1 MGPADWCDIAKKI
14 GVFFSV
20 KIGDEGIPRGA
31 TKGDALLTLWSLAR
45 VMLIP
50 LTEVWALRNRYVA
63 DFPNLTYQ
71 ELEHFI
77 ATVKGYKEVNC
88 KLDYTDMLEL
98 FISEGQPIYAS
109 HVVVD
114 EGQDLSPLQWA
125 VVNKL
130 CSGCVEFH
138 LAGDDDQAIHEW
150 NGASPAHFIN
160 YKADTFKVLPQ
171 SFRIPAKVH
180 QVAAHIAKRITKR
193 LTKDYH
199 PRGEPGAVITVPEL
213 DCQFMRDAVKE
224 GGSWFFL
231 VRNHGMSPLY
241 AKFCR
246 EQGLLFSC
254 QGGGG
259 PDMKAIT
266 AIKIWKSLQRAQGLN
281 QEQVQ
286 DLYAFMG
293 TRDRVAYGM
302 KSAVA
307 KAQPNTLFTFAML
320 SSAYGLLAPCDMPWE
335 QALDRITPEDRA
347 YFKTVEARGSL
358 EDAPR
363 IEIATIHA
371 VKGREADNVVILPD
385 MTNKT
390 YQGYQDNPDAE
401 HRVWYVGVTRAK
413 NRLIAIEP
421 MSNKAYQLP

>member
-1 MGPADWCDIAKKI
+1 MGPSDWCEIAKKI

-20 KIGDEGIPRGA
+20 KIGEEGIPRGA
-31 TKGDALLTLWSLAR
+31 TKGDALLTLWSLSR

-50 LTEVWALRNRYVA
+50 LQEVWTIRSKYVA
-63 DFPNLTYQ
+63 DFPNLTFQ

-77 ATVKGYKEVNC
+77 TTVRGYKETNS

-98 FISEGQPIYAS
+98 FISEGQPIHAS

-114 EGQDLSPLQWA
+114 EAQDLSPLQWA

-130 CSGCVEFH
+130 CEGCVEFH

-150 NGASPAHFIN
+150 NGASPSHFIKH
-160 YKADTFKVLPQ
+160 KADYFKVLPQ

-180 QVAAHIAKRITKR
+180 QVAASISSRIKVR

-199 PRGEPGAVITVPEL
+199 PRGEPGSVVRIPEL
-213 DCQFMRDAVKE
+213 DCQWLRDAVKE

-254 QGGGG
+254 QGGAG
-259 PDMKAIT
+259 PDMKALT
-266 AIKIWKSLQRAQGLN
+266 AIKTWKLLQLAQALS

-302 KSAVA
+302 KTAVS
-307 KAQPNTLFTFAML
+307 KAPANTQFTYGML
-320 SSAYGLLAPCDMPWE
+320 TAAYGLLAPRDMLWD
-335 QALDRITPEDRA
+335 QALDKIVPEDRA
-347 YFKTVEARGSL
+347 YFKTVEARTGF
-358 EDAPR
+358 DNAPK

-390 YQGYQDNPDAE
+390 FQGYRDNPDAE

-413 NRLIAIEP
+413 NRLITVEP
-421 MSNKAYQLP
+421 MSCSAYQLP